1 MNIIIGKDAAEQLA
15 DKMLVLELETLEK
28 DGKTITAYCVV
39 PGDKIDIK
47 EMSDLKYYKQLH
59 EDMIDRLNKGENA
72 FVLSAIEYLKGRFG
86 GELDTFYLHLEEK
99 LKDK

>member
-1 MNIIIGKDAAEQLA
+1 MNIIIGKEAAEQIGN
-15 DKMLVLELETLEK
+15 KMLVLELETLEK

-47 EMSDLKYYKQLH
+47 EMANLKYFKQLH
-59 EDMIDRLNKGENA
+59 EDMIDRLHKGENA
-72 FVLSAIEYLKGRFG
+72 FVLSAIEYLKGQFG

-99 LKDK
+99 LKEK

>member
-1 MNIIIGKDAAEQLA
+1 MNIIIGKEAADKLA

-28 DGKTITAYCVV
+28 DGKIITAYCVV

-47 EMSDLKYYKQLH
+47 EMPNLKYYKQLH
-59 EDMIDRLNKGENA
+59 EDMIDRLNKGENE
-72 FVLSAIEYLKGRFG
+72 FVLSAIEYLKGNFG

-99 LKDK
+99 LKR